1 MPKLVIPPPLRGPT
15 QGAATIEVGG
25 ATVRAC
31 LAAAEAQFPGFG
43 AQLLTPRGET
53 HRFVRLF
60 LNGASLFAADLDRP
74 VEAEDE
80 ITILAAIAGG

>member
-15 QGAATIEVGG
+15 QGAAAIEVAGG
-25 ATVRAC
+25 TVRAC
-31 LAAAEAQFPGFG
+31 LEAAEARFPGFG
-43 AQLLTPRGET
+43 AQVLTPRGET

-60 LNGASLFAADLDRP
+60 LNGASLPAAGLDRT
-74 VEAEDE
+74 VGAGDE